1 MHSRLDALN
10 NSSEEN
16 NGVKGKLTEHITEH
30 HETKTL
36 QHTKQGIREPQEAS
50 EVQTS
55 FQSWGFC
62 CALKLSSTCDNHT
75 DLEK

>member
-1 MHSRLDALN
+1 MGLK
-10 NSSEEN
+10 EN
-16 NGVKGKLTEHITEH
+16 LQNVSQSI
-30 HETKTL
+30 HETKKL
-36 QHTKQGIREPQEAS
+36 QHTKQGIWEPQEAS